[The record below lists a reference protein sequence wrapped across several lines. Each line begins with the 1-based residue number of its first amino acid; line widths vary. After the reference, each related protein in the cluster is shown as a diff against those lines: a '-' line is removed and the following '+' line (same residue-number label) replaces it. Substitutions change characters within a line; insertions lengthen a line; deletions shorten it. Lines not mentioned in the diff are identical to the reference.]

1 MPLNV
6 TQPMST
12 IALVMLIALACNI
25 DCIGHYVSLAEHSKR
40 QDGREG
46 GRRRP
51 RWRRR
56 RPRQQQAALAAATT
70 TMTTLM
76 AHFVHNRSSG
86 NYSLRGHQAVNQI
99 EIVDAHGC
107 SVLDSELKTPSPEN
121 LTTAIEKHAA
131 ASLKNKISFQ
141 DSGV

>member
-1 MPLNV
+1 MLLNV

-12 IALVMLIALACNI
+12 IALVILIALACNI
-25 DCIGHYVSLAEHSKR
+25 DCIGHYISLAEHSKR

-46 GRRRP
+46 GGGSGSG
-51 RWRRR
+51 
-56 RPRQQQAALAAATT
+56 RQRATAAAATT
-70 TMTTLM
+70 TMTKLM

-86 NYSLRGHQAVNQI
+86 NCSLRGHQAVNQI

-131 ASLKNKISFQ
+131 ASLENKISFQ